1 MKKLTT
7 VLFDLDGTLLPINMQ
22 EFETVYFSLLTD
34 AFKDIASPKEFMTQI
49 GGAITAMVKNTE
61 PRTNEEVFMTTL
73 KNTVQ
78 EKFPLYEETFAHFY
92 NHGFDGLRRAV
103 QDTPAMRKATEI
115 LKTKG
120 YDLVIATNPLF
131 PRVAIEKRIT
141 WAGVKRS
148 HFSYV
153 TSFEE
158 NHYCKP
164 NLEYYSEILE
174 TLGKSPEECLMVG
187 NDALEDLAAG
197 KLGLKTY
204 LITDHLLNRHQVPI
218 EADYVGSYDDFLQ
231 FAQTLPSLN

>member
-1 MKKLTT
+1 MKNLTT

-22 EFETVYFSLLTD
+22 EFESIYFSLLTE
-34 AFKDIASPKEFMTQI
+34 AFKDIASPKEFMAQI
-49 GGAITAMVKNTE
+49 GSAITAMVKNTE
-61 PRTNEEVFMTTL
+61 PRTNEDVFMTTL

-78 EKFPLYEETFAHFY
+78 DKFPLYEETFTHFY

-131 PRVAIEKRIT
+131 PKLAIDKRIT
-141 WAGVKRS
+141 WTGVDRS
-148 HFSYV
+148 LFSYV

-204 LITDHLLNRHQVPI
+204 LITDHLLNRHQVAI
-218 EADYVGSYDDFLQ
+218 EADHVGSYDDFLQ